1 MVNELVFVSDGQQAI
16 ELIKQNDKQTFAMLL
31 LDYNMPYKSG
41 IDVLKAV
48 KMNYLLNEATMPR
61 VVFLSSYISDELKK
75 KAEIHGVT
83 DFI

>member
-1 MVNELVFVSDGQQAI
+1 LVFVSDDQQAI

>member
-1 MVNELVFVSDGQQAI
+1 VVNELVFVSDGQQAI